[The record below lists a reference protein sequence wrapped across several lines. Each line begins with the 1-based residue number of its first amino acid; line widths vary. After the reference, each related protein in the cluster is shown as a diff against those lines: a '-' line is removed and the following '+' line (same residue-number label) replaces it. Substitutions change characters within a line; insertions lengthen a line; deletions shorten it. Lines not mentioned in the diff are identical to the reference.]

1 MHQNN
6 FINPKIK
13 DHYDRYCA
21 ISRKVIREA
30 KKLHYNTLI
39 TNSVNKIE
47 GAWSVIKQE
56 IDKIQVFDNI
66 SSLSWENGNLNDAEE
81 IAYTFNKLF
90 FSVAEILN
98 IDYPGISSG
107 MKLLQ

>member
-6 FINPKIK
+6 CINPKIK

-21 ISRKVIREA
+21 VSRKVIREA
-30 KKLHYNTLI
+30 KKLHCNTLI
-39 TNSVNKIE
+39 TISLNKIE
-47 GAWSVIKQE
+47 GAWSIIKQE
-56 IDKIQVFDNI
+56 TDKIQVFDNI
-66 SSLSWENGNLNDAEE
+66 SSLSWENRNLNDAEE

-90 FSVAEILN
+90 FSVAENLN
-98 IDYPGISSG
+98 IDYSKISSG

>member
-13 DHYDRYCA
+13 DHYNRYCA

-30 KKLHYNTLI
+30 KKLQCNSPI
-39 TNSVNKIE
+39 TFSVNKIE

-56 IDKIQVFDNI
+56 SDKIQVFDNI
-66 SSLSWENGNLNDAEE
+66 SSLSWESGKLNEAEE
-81 IAYTFNKLF
+81 IAYTFNKLVF
-90 FSVAEILN
+90 
-98 IDYPGISSG
+98 
-107 MKLLQ
+107 Q